1 MKGTDGDRTQL
12 LAKALAE
19 EHAKAEAHLW
29 REMEK
34 MGLTRADG
42 WRIVEF
48 TRESKGGTE
57 IVLRPLH
64 LYLASPPGL
73 ECVVGVMDQP
83 GDIHSECATAKRRPN

>member
-19 EHAKAEAHLW
+19 ERTKAEQHLW

-34 MGLTRADG
+34 HGLTKADG

-48 TRESKGGTE
+48 TREAQGGTE

-64 LYLASPPGL
+64 LYLPSPPGL
-73 ECVVGVMDQP
+73 ECVVGVMDRP
-83 GDIHSECATAKRRPN
+83 GGIQSECAPSRRR